1 VAELARE
8 MAKHA
13 RLSRQRT
20 VILEHSALLHDIGKA
35 GVHASILNK
44 EGDLTDDEQMEMGEH
59 VIFGAQMLTVANQ
72 QLHKLGYS
80 QEQISTAERLS
91 KTGRQTL
98 SVMNE
103 IIACHHRPLCDMPD
117 MPLEARI
124 LAVAD
129 EFDARVT
136 GRSYLTPEPV
146 YQALS
151 SLEERSPDHF
161 DPRAVEWLRL
171 VLKSRKRLDS

>member
-1 VAELARE
+1 

-20 VILEHSALLHDIGKA
+20 VILEHSALLHDIGTA

-103 IIACHHRPLCDMPD
+103 IIACHHRPLCDMPE
-117 MPLEARI
+117 MPVEARI

-129 EFDARVT
+129 EFDALVT
-136 GRSYLTPEPV
+136 GRSYLVPQPV
-146 YQALS
+146 YQALVQ
-151 SLEERSPDHF
+151 LEDDSPRRY
-161 DPRAVEWLRL
+161 DPKAVEWLRQA
-171 VLKSRKRLDS
+171 LKSRKRFEDA